1 MCAEYV
7 PRPSGVF
14 GGRATVRWPPPL
26 AGPWK
31 FFTGDFIWKGAFFAI
46 FQQELQ
52 HSTMFDGYLRFQ
64 ISEKWANLRF
74 PLNIQKQKVFQLQLC
89 PWTPVI
95 GSRSACS
102 PCPPLPNPKYATAII
117 AYSVNAVILFVSQ
130 INTQKQTD
138 GQHRWADR
146 VIDTYAYRQTEWT
159 RRSLL
164 W

>member
-1 MCAEYV
+1 MAYLGGGHGAMSPFWSDHKIFYRRLYMKRCA
-7 PRPSGVF
+7 
-14 GGRATVRWPPPL
+14 
-26 AGPWK
+26 
-31 FFTGDFIWKGAFFAI
+31 
-46 FQQELQ
+46 QQEWQ
-52 HSTMFDGYLRFQ
+52 NSTMFDDLLRFQ